1 MGIDPG
7 TKSMDMCA
15 IEDGVVYYEESI
27 DNVELAKEP
36 ERMISAL
43 KRASPMPKFITPDA
57 FWARSKSLLR
67 PLRGR

>member
-1 MGIDPG
+1 MCIDPG

-36 ERMISAL
+36 
-43 KRASPMPKFITPDA
+43 
-57 FWARSKSLLR
+57 
-67 PLRGR
+67 RG